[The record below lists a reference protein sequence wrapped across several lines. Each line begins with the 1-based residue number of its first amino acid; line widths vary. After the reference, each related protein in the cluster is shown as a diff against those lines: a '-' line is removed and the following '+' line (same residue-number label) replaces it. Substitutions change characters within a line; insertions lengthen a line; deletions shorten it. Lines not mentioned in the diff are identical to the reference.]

1 MVGLKL
7 RFLTLKLVPLTTT
20 FYSCLWQVISPLL
33 ASIASPL
40 RWEQY
45 VPGMR
50 GARITLPV
58 APHFGQ
64 LSDIAVCGVL
74 FPTGVGKS
82 PLLIGS
88 KVSPQSQTQ
97 MPGVHLLLPPSPAR
111 TWLGTCSL
119 SLLATGEAAEGPAR
133 EQWGTL
139 RRLLGAKPE
148 VLKGHLIRSNP
159 NCQAFALSFFLCSS

>member
-1 MVGLKL
+1 MLVASHLTSLGLH
-7 RFLTLKLVPLTTT
+7 
-20 FYSCLWQVISPLL
+20 CL
-33 ASIASPL
+33 ASKVGTVRSWPARSTDNSSCRPSLWTVVRYCRL
-40 RWEQY
+40 RCSLSRWGRQVSSAY
-45 VPGMR
+45 R
-50 GARITLPV
+50 G
-58 APHFGQ
+58 
-64 LSDIAVCGVL
+64 
-74 FPTGVGKS
+74 
-82 PLLIGS
+82 

-111 TWLGTCSL
+111 IWLGTCSL

>member
-7 RFLTLKLVPLTTT
+7 RFLTQTCAVNYHVLWMLVASHFTSLDVH
-20 FYSCLWQVISPLL
+20 CL
-33 ASIASPL
+33 ASKVGTV
-40 RWEQY
+40 R
-45 VPGMR
+45 PGMR
-50 GARITLPV
+50 GAQVTLPV

-64 LSDIAVCGVL
+64 LSDIAVCCVL
-74 FPTGVGKS
+74 FPTEVGKS

-97 MPGVHLLLPPSPAR
+97 MPGVQLPLPPSPAR

-148 VLKGHLIRSNP
+148 VLKGHLISSNP